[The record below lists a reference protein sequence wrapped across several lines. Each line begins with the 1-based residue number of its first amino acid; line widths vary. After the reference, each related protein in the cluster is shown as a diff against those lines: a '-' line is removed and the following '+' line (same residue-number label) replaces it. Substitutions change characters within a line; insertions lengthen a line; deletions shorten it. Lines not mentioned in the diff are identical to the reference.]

1 MIAQIFYRLNVLKHS
16 PRLPVIVVNDI
27 YYQVA
32 WKGYMYSY
40 SPCKVAD
47 KCDDVTLLMHEIADI
62 SKVEFV
68 ENIIENKRVFKVCED
83 YFFKLEDVLYK
94 IE

>member
-1 MIAQIFYRLNVLKHS
+1 MIAQMFYRLNVLKHS
-16 PRLPVIVVNDI
+16 PQLPVIVVNDI

-40 SPCKVAD
+40 SPCKIAD
-47 KCDDVTLLMHEIADI
+47 KCDDITLGMYEIADI
-62 SKVEFV
+62 FNATSTGD
-68 ENIIENKRVFKVCED
+68 IIENKRIFKVCED